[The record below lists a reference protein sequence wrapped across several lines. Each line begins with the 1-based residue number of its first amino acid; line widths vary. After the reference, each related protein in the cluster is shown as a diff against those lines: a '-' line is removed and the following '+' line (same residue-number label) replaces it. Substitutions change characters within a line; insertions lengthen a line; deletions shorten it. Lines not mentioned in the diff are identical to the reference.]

1 MKSQGI
7 PFIVFLSAF
16 ILYSATCLGQD
27 DDYRP
32 SPESGAKPAK
42 KTTGFSWDKVYMG
55 GGLGLQFGTVTMVD
69 ISPTL
74 GYRINENLSAGL
86 GLTYV
91 YYEVSAYNYSTNV
104 YGGGPFA
111 RYVFARNLFAHVEY
125 QILNSEYYLVDQ
137 SNRIVGTFR
146 ENVHYFWVGGG
157 LRRELGR
164 NSYLVLMGLYDI
176 NHSDLSIYPSNPILR
191 AGVVVGL

>member
-1 MKSQGI
+1 MKPQGLPVI
-7 PFIVFLSAF
+7 AFLSAF
-16 ILYSATCLGQD
+16 MLFSATCLGQD

-32 SPESGAKPAK
+32 SPESGTKPAK
-42 KTTGFSWDKVYMG
+42 KTSGFSWDKVYMG
-55 GGLGLQFGTVTMVD
+55 GSLGLQFGSVTMVD

-91 YYEVSAYNYSTNV
+91 YYEVSSLNYSTNV

-111 RYVFARNLFAHVEY
+111 RYVFAKNLFAHVEY
-125 QILNSEYYLVDQ
+125 QILNAEYYSFYPPERQD
-137 SNRIVGTFR
+137 
-146 ENVHYFWVGGG
+146 VHYFWVGGG
-157 LRRELGR
+157 FRRELGR
-164 NSYLVLMGLYDI
+164 NAYLVLMGLYDI
-176 NHSDLSIYPSNPILR
+176 NESDLSIYPTNPIIR